1 MNRKQNTNSP
11 LYTMSEDRAAEVA
24 DYARTHS
31 LSETVAWLAN
41 DGLKTSHTSLS
52 RWLHRW
58 TLQQRLLE
66 AESSA
71 NEFRDWLAHSFPN
84 LSEKE
89 LDRRAGLM
97 FQFKAVKSGDAK
109 TYLAFA
115 TARHKAKMDKA
126 RFDQRERAMT
136 QDREKWLAAQRT
148 KIEAGLDALFLEVKD
163 NAEARELF
171 QKFKTVATQ
180 ATT

>member
-1 MNRKQNTNSP
+1 MNCKPNVRCP
-11 LYTMSEDRAAEVA
+11 LNRLPEDRAAEVA
-24 DYARTHS
+24 DYARTHTFD
-31 LSETVAWLAN
+31 ETVAWLAK
-41 DGLKTSHTSLS
+41 GGVKTSCSAVK
-52 RWLHRW
+52 RWFHKW
-58 TLQQRLLE
+58 SLQQCFKA

-71 NEFRDWLAHSFPN
+71 DEFRDWLAKSFPKM
-84 LSEKE
+84 SQKE

-115 TARHKAKMDKA
+115 TARHKAKMDRVK
-126 RFDQRERAMT
+126 FNQRERAMT
-136 QDREKWLAAQRT
+136 QDREKWLAAQKT

-163 NAEARELF
+163 NTEARELF
-171 QKFKTVATQ
+171 QKFKTVVTQ